1 MATTTGAVT
10 AAAATG
16 SLGQEAY
23 ERLLTE
29 LISLEITP
37 GERLSVDALARR
49 YRISQTPIRE
59 ALARL
64 ESDGLVIKTHLRGFT
79 AAAGFSRREF
89 TQLFDIRL
97 LLEPYAAGQAALH
110 RSAEQAA
117 ALQELAD
124 RMRVGVPDP
133 AAGTLL
139 DGQFHDLVATAAGNP
154 LVRESLTRL
163 HAHLHLA
170 RVPRPAGDAAPA
182 ATEHECVVAAI
193 VTGDRHNAEAAMR
206 SHLERAR
213 DRLTRALDLPG
224 PQRRPAA
231 TPRG

>member
-10 AAAATG
+10 AAAAGTG

-29 LISLEITP
+29 LVSLEITP

-89 TQLFDIRL
+89 AQLFDIRL
-97 LLEPYAAGQAALH
+97 LLDECATGEVTRWQPCAVQAV
-110 RSAEQAA
+110 R
-117 ALQELAD
+117 
-124 RMRVGVPDP
+124 
-133 AAGTLL
+133 
-139 DGQFHDLVATAAGNP
+139 TAAEGFEP
-154 LVRESLTRL
+154 VRLLSSTI
-163 HAHLHLA
+163 
-170 RVPRPAGDAAPA
+170 G
-182 ATEHECVVAAI
+182 
-193 VTGDRHNAEAAMR
+193 
-206 SHLERAR
+206 
-213 DRLTRALDLPG
+213 
-224 PQRRPAA
+224 
-231 TPRG
+231 

>member
-10 AAAATG
+10 AAVAGTG

-29 LISLEITP
+29 LISLEIAP

-64 ESDGLVIKTHLRGFT
+64 ESDGLVVKTHLRGFT
-79 AAAGFSRREF
+79 AAPGFSRREF
-89 TQLFDIRL
+89 AQLFDIRL

-110 RSAEQAA
+110 RTPEQAA
-117 ALQELAD
+117 ALQEVAARLRAAAD
-124 RMRVGVPDP
+124 RPAPPDHGVC
-133 AAGTLL
+133 TLL
-139 DGQFHDLVATAAGNP
+139 DGQFHDLVAAAAGNP
-154 LVRESLTRL
+154 LVRESLARL

-170 RVPRPAGDAAPA
+170 RVPRPATDAALA
-182 ATEHECVVAAI
+182 AAEHEPVVTAI
-193 VTGDRHNAEAAMR
+193 VTGDRHIAEAAMR

-213 DRLTRALDLPG
+213 DRLAAALDRSG
-224 PQRRPAA
+224 P
-231 TPRG
+231 